1 MLIFAVEDRKA
12 DAERLRERLN
22 SFGVRAE
29 VTFLKE
35 PITVRKVNEEIV
47 SLLRSLSE
55 KMTKK
60 EEELLGIK
68 AKTGSVGYLISL
80 LDRIIAVAKALEDNP
95 NYRELDLVAMERD
108 IEAIRDN
115 LLAYLY
121 SKEPY
126 KRVVLHDPYEEERK
140 GYEEKIR
147 KLKEENER
155 LKREI
160 KRLKLL
166 STKEEL
172 SSSKVIKKYLRGEL

>member
-1 MLIFAVEDRKA
+1 
-12 DAERLRERLN
+12 
-22 SFGVRAE
+22 
-29 VTFLKE
+29 
-35 PITVRKVNEEIV
+35 
-47 SLLRSLSE
+47 
-55 KMTKK
+55 
-60 EEELLGIK
+60 
-68 AKTGSVGYLISL
+68 
-80 LDRIIAVAKALEDNP
+80 
-95 NYRELDLVAMERD
+95 MERD
-108 IEAIRDN
+108 IEAISDN

-155 LKREI
+155 LKRDI